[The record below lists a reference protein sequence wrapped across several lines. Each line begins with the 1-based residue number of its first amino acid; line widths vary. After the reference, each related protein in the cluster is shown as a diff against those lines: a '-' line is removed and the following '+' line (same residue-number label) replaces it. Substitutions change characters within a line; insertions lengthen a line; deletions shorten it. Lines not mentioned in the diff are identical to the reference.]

1 MIKGIYSSE
10 ASMRP
15 KMARMD
21 VLANNLANI
30 NTTGFKRDRVFVRML
45 EQSAAA
51 AADGRGDMTGVTTGK
66 YIDTSSGSMQQTDNP
81 LDLAIEGDGY
91 FAIQT
96 PRGLRLTRNGNFTL
110 NKEGILTTSD
120 GYPVLGLNGA
130 IQLPEKQKLDLKS
143 VTISA
148 SGEVV
153 SDKEPLGQLRIVVPE
168 RADALQKDHES
179 LMFVDASERVLDV
192 APEQV
197 NVRQGFLEESNVEG
211 IEEMIAMIE
220 LNRGFETDQKMIQ
233 SQDATLDRSME
244 IGRV

>member
-10 ASMRP
+10 AAMRP

-45 EQSAAA
+45 EQSSAA

-66 YIDTSSGSMQQTDNP
+66 YIDTTSGSMQQTSNT
-81 LDLAIEGDGY
+81 LDLAIQGDGY
-91 FAIQT
+91 FSIQT

-110 NKEGILTTSD
+110 NKEGVLTTSD
-120 GYPVLGLNGA
+120 GYPVLGLTGA
-130 IQLPEKQKLDLKS
+130 IKLPEKEKLDLKS
-143 VTISA
+143 VTIST

-153 SDKEPLGQLRIVVPE
+153 SNKEQLGQLRIVVPE
-168 RADALQKDHES
+168 HADALQKDHQS
-179 LMFVDASERVLDV
+179 LMFVDESERVVDV
-192 APEQV
+192 PPENV
-197 NVRQGFLEESNVEG
+197 NVLQGYLEESNVEG

-220 LNRGFETDQKMIQ
+220 LSRSFETDQKMIQ
-233 SQDATLDRSME
+233 SQDATLDRAME